1 MENNETPKFTV
12 KSVESVEEKST
23 QQVEQEL
30 LNKHEESLKVEES
43 SPETDKVEVSSN
55 TETTTETKEEPQ
67 EQSGGLEDKD
77 VLEYIKNRYNKEINS
92 VEDLFAQRE
101 ENEELPEDVS
111 AFFKY
116 KKETGRGIQDYMN
129 LQKDYDEMEAD
140 SVIAN
145 YYAQTEEGLD
155 EIDIQDL
162 MDDRFGYDEDV
173 DEERDIKKRK
183 LAHKRELA
191 KAKKFFKEQQE
202 QFRIPLE
209 SSGEAGSPEQREEFN
224 RYKSYVEDSKTREEQ
239 MKKRYDWFVDKS
251 QEVFSSDFKGFNFT
265 VNDKQY
271 TYKPGDGQE
280 LFNKQKDVNN
290 FIQPYLDADTGM
302 MKDAQGYH
310 RAMSIAMN
318 PERFAK
324 FFYEQGKAEAIDNVS
339 KKSKN
344 IDMVRK
350 APQSM
355 NKNGLKIRAV
365 GDTSSGKGLKIKS
378 IKKV

>member
-30 LNKHEESLKVEES
+30 LDKHEDSLKVEDS

-92 VEDLFAQRE
+92 VEDLFTQRE

-173 DEERDIKKRK
+173 DEERDIKK
-183 LAHKRELA
+183 
-191 KAKKFFKEQQE
+191 
-202 QFRIPLE
+202 
-209 SSGEAGSPEQREEFN
+209 
-224 RYKSYVEDSKTREEQ
+224 T
-239 MKKRYDWFVDKS
+239 
-251 QEVFSSDFKGFNFT
+251 
-265 VNDKQY
+265 
-271 TYKPGDGQE
+271 
-280 LFNKQKDVNN
+280 
-290 FIQPYLDADTGM
+290 
-302 MKDAQGYH
+302 
-310 RAMSIAMN
+310 
-318 PERFAK
+318 
-324 FFYEQGKAEAIDNVS
+324 
-339 KKSKN
+339 
-344 IDMVRK
+344 
-350 APQSM
+350 
-355 NKNGLKIRAV
+355 
-365 GDTSSGKGLKIKS
+365 
-378 IKKV
+378 

>member
-30 LNKHEESLKVEES
+30 LDKHEDSLKVEDS

-92 VEDLFAQRE
+92 VEDLFTQRE

>member
-30 LNKHEESLKVEES
+30 LNKHEESLNVEES

-55 TETTTETKEEPQ
+55 TETTTENKEEPQ
-67 EQSGGLEDKD
+67 EQSSGLEDKD

-92 VEDLFAQRE
+92 VEDLFTQRE

-251 QEVFSSDFKGFNFT
+251 QEVFSSDFEGFNFT

-324 FFYEQGKAEAIDNVS
+324 FFYEQGKAEAIDDVS

-344 IDMVRK
+344 IDMVHK

-355 NKNGLKIRAV
+355 NKNGLKIRAI

>member
-1 MENNETPKFTV
+1 
-12 KSVESVEEKST
+12 
-23 QQVEQEL
+23 
-30 LNKHEESLKVEES
+30 
-43 SPETDKVEVSSN
+43 
-55 TETTTETKEEPQ
+55 
-67 EQSGGLEDKD
+67 
-77 VLEYIKNRYNKEINS
+77 
-92 VEDLFAQRE
+92 
-101 ENEELPEDVS
+101 
-111 AFFKY
+111 
-116 KKETGRGIQDYMN
+116 
-129 LQKDYDEMEAD
+129 
-140 SVIAN
+140 
-145 YYAQTEEGLD
+145 
-155 EIDIQDL
+155 
-162 MDDRFGYDEDV
+162 
-173 DEERDIKKRK
+173 
-183 LAHKRELA
+183 
-191 KAKKFFKEQQE
+191 
-202 QFRIPLE
+202 
-209 SSGEAGSPEQREEFN
+209 
-224 RYKSYVEDSKTREEQ
+224 

-251 QEVFSSDFKGFNFT
+251 QEVFSSDFEGFDFT

-280 LFNKQKDVNN
+280 LFNRQKDVNN
-290 FIQPYLDADTGM
+290 FIQPYLDSDTGM

-355 NKNGLKIRAV
+355 NKNGLKIRAI

>member
-43 SPETDKVEVSSN
+43 SPETDKVEVSSD

-92 VEDLFAQRE
+92 VEDLFTQRE

>member
-1 MENNETPKFTV
+1 MDDRFGYE
-12 KSVESVEEKST
+12 
-23 QQVEQEL
+23 
-30 LNKHEESLKVEES
+30 
-43 SPETDKVEVSSN
+43 
-55 TETTTETKEEPQ
+55 
-67 EQSGGLEDKD
+67 
-77 VLEYIKNRYNKEINS
+77 
-92 VEDLFAQRE
+92 
-101 ENEELPEDVS
+101 EDV
-111 AFFKY
+111 
-116 KKETGRGIQDYMN
+116 D
-129 LQKDYDEMEAD
+129 
-140 SVIAN
+140 
-145 YYAQTEEGLD
+145 D

-162 MDDRFGYDEDV
+162 MDDRFGYEEDV
-173 DEERDIKKRK
+173 DDERDIKKRK

-251 QEVFSSDFKGFNFT
+251 QEVFSGDFEGFNFT

-355 NKNGLKIRAV
+355 NKNGLKIRAI

>member
-43 SPETDKVEVSSN
+43 SPETDKVEVSSD

-92 VEDLFAQRE
+92 VEDLFTQRE

-290 FIQPYLDADTGM
+290 FIQPYLDPDTGM